1 MVSDGFGSSVAWSC
15 DADIAIKSGLDKF
28 GLAVAKPS
36 RNITV
41 RGNVHLAGRGISIGS
56 EVRLG
61 SALAR
66 CDGPVTAR
74 NAVTLGPRYRALD
87 LTVVH

>member
-1 MVSDGFGSSVAWSC
+1 MYARSSSNTVSVTVSETFFGPQSPRSCC
-15 DADIAIKSGLDKF
+15 DADIAIKSGLDAF

-61 SALAR
+61 GALAR
-66 CDGPVTAR
+66 SEGPAK
-74 NAVTLGPRYRALD
+74 P
-87 LTVVH
+87 